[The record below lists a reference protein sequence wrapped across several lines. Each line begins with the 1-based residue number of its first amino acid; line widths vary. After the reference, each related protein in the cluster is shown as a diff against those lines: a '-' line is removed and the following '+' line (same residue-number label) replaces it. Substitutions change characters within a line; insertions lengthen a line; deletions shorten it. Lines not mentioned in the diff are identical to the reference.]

1 MQSAV
6 PSQFGLTDRTGLP
19 QESLDGK
26 PFLVWRQS

>member
-19 QESLDGK
+19 QESLAGK
-26 PFLVWRQS
+26 PFLV